1 MKKIKKQNFFHE
13 KFKSS
18 TKNISNFEFH
28 IMIAVHLML
37 NVYEEEMEIKNYDD

>member
-1 MKKIKKQNFFHE
+1 MKNF
-13 KFKSS
+13 KDS
-18 TKNISNFEFH
+18 TKKVSNFEFH